1 MLAALIPS
9 GSLETVE
16 RCRDLGYTAFK
27 LKIGF
32 GDDTDLRNL
41 KAIADSLSDSEQM
54 MTDANQGW
62 SVEKTIE
69 ILPKL
74 AAFPLKW
81 LEEPIIAYLTGQRL
95 GKNSVSFFHPACSR

>member
-1 MLAALIPS
+1 MAKTLLLEHYAS
-9 GSLETVE
+9 GINPTGTIETVE

-41 KAIADSLSDSEQM
+41 TDIAENLSDNEQM

-62 SVEKTIE
+62 SVEKH
-69 ILPKL
+69 
-74 AAFPLKW
+74 LK
-81 LEEPIIAYLTGQRL
+81 YCQ
-95 GKNSVSFFHPACSR
+95 N